1 MHELRPMAC
10 PRLLL
15 LLACVLPCG
24 SFLTAR
30 APAGSAA
37 CRTLHCA
44 EVPRRAS
51 SAGHLARQQLQA
63 GAGLRNLKAA
73 AQLPE
78 LDEIGGVALTHHYVA
93 VDDAVTL
100 HVVEAGGGGGPDAP
114 TICLMHGFPDFWLS
128 WRRQLPALVNA
139 GFRVLCPDLRG
150 YAKSSKPLGIE
161 RYSEVCC

>member
-1 MHELRPMAC
+1 MAC